1 MEKNSLFNKSQH
13 GFMKTRS
20 CMTQL
25 LETLEEWTDLLDQ
38 NFSIDVIYL
47 DFQKAFDTIP
57 HQRLLSNFHAYGI
70 RGKVY
75 EWIRNFLLNRRQR
88 VVLNNSKSTWSE
100 VMSGVL
106 QGSVLGPILFILYIN
121 DLPDVISCVSKLFAD
136 DTKLYRSVD
145 SYGDSNTI
153 QMDLYELDNWSSP
166 WQMKF
171 NIQKCKILHLGKK
184 TPRNFY
190 LMFDNE
196 NKCLSTIK
204 DIKEQPDLGVHM
216 DESLKFEKQI
226 SNVVQKANGV
236 LASIRRTF
244 KYINKDSFPGLYKS
258 LVRPHLEY
266 CNSIWSPL
274 HG

>member
-1 MEKNSLFNKSQH
+1 M
-13 GFMKTRS
+13 
-20 CMTQL
+20 
-25 LETLEEWTDLLDQ
+25 
-38 NFSIDVIYL
+38 IYL

-57 HQRLLSNFHAYGI
+57 HQRLLSNVHAYGI

-100 VMSGVL
+100 VISSVP

-121 DLPDVISCVSKLFAD
+121 DLPDVISCISKLFAD
-136 DTKLYRSVD
+136 DTELYRSVD

-153 QMDLYELDNWSSP
+153 QMDLYELDNWSSS

-171 NIQKCKILHLGKK
+171 NIQKCEVLHLGKK
-184 TPRNFY
+184 KHPMNFY

-204 DIKEQPDLGVHM
+204 DMKEQPDLGVHM
-216 DESLKFEKQI
+216 DESLKFENQI

-244 KYINKDSFPGLYKS
+244 KYINRDNFPVFIKVLTD
-258 LVRPHLEY
+258 R
-266 CNSIWSPL
+266 I
-274 HG
+274 